1 MYNLKSP
8 YFSASTSITTGQD
21 VSPGPLKNRRHD
33 SCMAAFVMTMCACAE
48 AFNIRQSRGRVPSSW
63 LTHKTKYEADNV
75 FVATLLKVHIVN
87 PLIREFVILEATE
100 VT

>member
-1 MYNLKSP
+1 
-8 YFSASTSITTGQD
+8 
-21 VSPGPLKNRRHD
+21 
-33 SCMAAFVMTMCACAE
+33 MTMCACAE